1 MKSKLTKLTLS
12 IILTL
17 TITSLAVVLTLVCKP
32 LYYLDIHALHIPE
45 TTGCT
50 ISEIKANYNAVI
62 DYCLSFG
69 NAPLEFPTFPMSE
82 GGRIHFEE
90 VKNIFNLFKYMVIG
104 GTLASTAG
112 ILWMRRKHCYGYLK
126 LTAILTVALPAII
139 GAAVALNWDRTFVTF
154 HEIAFNNDYWLFDPA
169 TDPVINI
176 LPDLYFLHCAVMI
189 LALVILGSILCAWA
203 YRAEKGKTTNNTN
216 KKELISGKTDLNISS
231 SYFKVWTIGRA
242 SYALIIVTSL
252 FEMRF
257 RKSITE

>member
-17 TITSLAVVLTLVCKP
+17 TIISLAVVLTLACKP

-69 NAPLEFPTFPMSE
+69 NTPLEFPTFPMSE

-126 LTAILTVALPAII
+126 LTAILTVLLLSMRLLSTMITGFLTRLPTRLSISCRTCISCIAL
-139 GAAVALNWDRTFVTF
+139 
-154 HEIAFNNDYWLFDPA
+154 
-169 TDPVINI
+169 
-176 LPDLYFLHCAVMI
+176 
-189 LALVILGSILCAWA
+189 
-203 YRAEKGKTTNNTN
+203 
-216 KKELISGKTDLNISS
+216 
-231 SYFKVWTIGRA
+231 
-242 SYALIIVTSL
+242 
-252 FEMRF
+252 
-257 RKSITE
+257 

>member
-17 TITSLAVVLTLVCKP
+17 TIISLAVVLTLACKP

-189 LALVILGSILCAWA
+189 LGSILCAWA
-203 YRAEKGKTTNNTN
+203 YRAEKRKNNKWSGVLCIDHSN
-216 KKELISGKTDLNISS
+216 KPIRNEIPKKYN
-231 SYFKVWTIGRA
+231 
-242 SYALIIVTSL
+242 
-252 FEMRF
+252 
-257 RKSITE
+257 

>member
-17 TITSLAVVLTLVCKP
+17 TIISLAVVLTLACKP

-126 LTAILTVALPAII
+126 LTAILTVALPAVI
-139 GAAVALNWDRTFVTF
+139 GAAVALNWDWTFAAF
-154 HEIAFNNDYWLFDPA
+154 HELAFNNDYWLFDPA
-169 TDPVINI
+169 TDPIINI
-176 LPDLYFLHCAVMI
+176 LPDAYFLHCAVMI
-189 LALVILGSILCAWA
+189 LVLVILGSLICGLI
-203 YRAEKGKTTNNTN
+203 YRR
-216 KKELISGKTDLNISS
+216 
-231 SYFKVWTIGRA
+231 VQ
-242 SYALIIVTSL
+242 
-252 FEMRF
+252 
-257 RKSITE
+257 RKNVK

>member
-17 TITSLAVVLTLVCKP
+17 TIISLAVVLTLACKP

-69 NAPLEFPTFPMSE
+69 NAPLEFPTFPM
-82 GGRIHFEE
+82 
-90 VKNIFNLFKYMVIG
+90 FNLFKYMVIG

-189 LALVILGSILCAWA
+189 LALVILESILCAWA
-203 YRAEKGKTTNNTN
+203 YRAEKRKNN
-216 KKELISGKTDLNISS
+216 K
-231 SYFKVWTIGRA
+231 
-242 SYALIIVTSL
+242 
-252 FEMRF
+252 
-257 RKSITE
+257 

>member
-17 TITSLAVVLTLVCKP
+17 TIISLAVVLTLACKP

-69 NAPLEFPTFPMSE
+69 NAPLKFPTFPMSE

-139 GAAVALNWDRTFVTF
+139 GAAVALNWDGLLLLSMRLLSTMITGFLTR
-154 HEIAFNNDYWLFDPA
+154 
-169 TDPVINI
+169 
-176 LPDLYFLHCAVMI
+176 LPDRLSISCRTCI
-189 LALVILGSILCAWA
+189 SCIAL
-203 YRAEKGKTTNNTN
+203 
-216 KKELISGKTDLNISS
+216 
-231 SYFKVWTIGRA
+231 
-242 SYALIIVTSL
+242 
-252 FEMRF
+252 
-257 RKSITE
+257 

>member
-1 MKSKLTKLTLS
+1 MKSKLTKLMLS

-17 TITSLAVVLTLVCKP
+17 TIASLAVVLTLACKP
-32 LYYLDIHALHIPE
+32 LYYLDIHVLHIPE

-90 VKNIFNLFKYMVIG
+90 VKNIFNLFKYMAIG

-139 GAAVALNWDRTFVTF
+139 GAAVALNWDWAFVTF

-176 LPDLYFLHCAVMI
+176 LPDEYFLHCAVMI
-189 LALVILGSILCAWA
+189 LVLVILGSLSCAFTC
-203 YRAEKGKTTNNTN
+203 RRIKKKKRQTAEK
-216 KKELISGKTDLNISS
+216 
-231 SYFKVWTIGRA
+231 
-242 SYALIIVTSL
+242 
-252 FEMRF
+252 
-257 RKSITE
+257 

>member
-17 TITSLAVVLTLVCKP
+17 TIISLAVVLTLACKP

-126 LTAILTVALPAII
+126 LTAILTVAL
-139 GAAVALNWDRTFVTF
+139 NWDRTFVTF
-154 HEIAFNNDYWLFDPA
+154 HEIAFNSDYWLFDPA

-189 LALVILGSILCAWA
+189 LALVILESILCAWA
-203 YRAEKGKTTNNTN
+203 YRAEKRKNN
-216 KKELISGKTDLNISS
+216 K
-231 SYFKVWTIGRA
+231 
-242 SYALIIVTSL
+242 
-252 FEMRF
+252 
-257 RKSITE
+257 

>member
-17 TITSLAVVLTLVCKP
+17 TIISLAVVLTLACKP

-139 GAAVALNWDRTFVTF
+139 GAAVALNWDRTFVTS

-189 LALVILGSILCAWA
+189 LALVILESILCAWA
-203 YRAEKGKTTNNTN
+203 YRAEKRKNN
-216 KKELISGKTDLNISS
+216 K
-231 SYFKVWTIGRA
+231 
-242 SYALIIVTSL
+242 
-252 FEMRF
+252 
-257 RKSITE
+257 